1 MSTPTA
7 SPRRRARRSLVAV
20 VLTMATLATVG
31 VTAAAAAPTRG
42 GCPPGGGSPWALAD
56 IGAWEARS
64 KEGLIGEF
72 DTLDAAATELLGPGK
87 TWNDDLRKLVLDNFA
102 LIDADGDD
110 KICMSSTNPVGLP
123 DYFISVRDNRVP
135 LRR

>member
-1 MSTPTA
+1 MSIPTA

-56 IGAWEARS
+56 IGAWEDRS
-64 KEGLIGEF
+64 KEGLIAEF
-72 DTLDAAATELLGPGK
+72 GTLDAAATELLGPGK
-87 TWNDDLRKLVLDNFA
+87 TWDDDLRPLVLANFG
-102 LIDADGDD
+102 LIDADGDGS
-110 KICMSSTNPVGLP
+110 ICMSSTNPVGLP
-123 DYFISVRDNRVP
+123 DYFISVMDNRIPV
-135 LRR
+135 RR